1 MLDWVVPTP
10 HAAKVVLSAEER
22 AELEG
27 WARRCSS
34 AAGLAMRSRIVLAA
48 ADGGTNTELAERL
61 GLSIST
67 VRRWRNRFVVYRCD
81 GLLDEPRPGRPRVVG
96 DERIKDL
103 ITATL
108 ETTPPDAT
116 HWSTRSMAEHLGLSQ
131 SMVSR
136 VWRAFGL
143 APHKQDS
150 WKLSKDPLF
159 VEKVRDVVGLYLDP
173 PERAVVFCVDE
184 KSQIQAL
191 DRTAPT
197 LPMLPGTP
205 ERATHDDKRSG
216 TSTLFAALE
225 RATGKVIG
233 SLRQRHRAVEFKRFL
248 QTLDREVPAELDVHL
263 VLDNY
268 ATTRRRRSS
277 AG

>member
-1 MLDWVVPTP
+1 MPSP
-10 HAAKVVLSAEER
+10 RAAEIVLTDDER

-27 WARRCSS
+27 WTRRRTS
-34 AAGLAMRSRIVLAA
+34 AAGLALRARIVLAA
-48 ADGGTNTELAERL
+48 ADGGTNVEVAERL
-61 GLSIST
+61 ELDRST
-67 VRRWRNRFVVYRCD
+67 IRKWRNRFVEFRCD

-96 DERIKDL
+96 DEQIKEL

-108 ETTPPDAT
+108 ETTPADAT

-173 PERAVVFCVDE
+173 PERAVVLCVDE
-184 KSQIQAL
+184 KTQIQAL
-191 DRTAPT
+191 NRTQ
-197 LPMLPGTP
+197 P
-205 ERATHDDKRSG
+205 EPSR
-216 TSTLFAALE
+216 
-225 RATGKVIG
+225 V
-233 SLRQRHRAVEFKRFL
+233 
-248 QTLDREVPAELDVHL
+248 
-263 VLDNY
+263 
-268 ATTRRRRSS
+268 
-277 AG
+277 

>member
-1 MLDWVVPTP
+1 MPSP
-10 HAAKVVLSAEER
+10 HAAQIVLTDAER

-27 WARRCSS
+27 WTRRRTT
-34 AAGLAMRSRIVLAA
+34 AAGLALRARIVLAA
-48 ADGGTNTELAERL
+48 SDGGTNIEVADRFEVHR
-61 GLSIST
+61 ST
-67 VRRWRNRFVVYRCD
+67 VRKWRNRFVEYRCD

-159 VEKVRDVVGLYLDP
+159 VEKEMP
-173 PERAVVFCVDE
+173 AF
-184 KSQIQAL
+184 I
-191 DRTAPT
+191 
-197 LPMLPGTP
+197 PGT
-205 ERATHDDKRSG
+205 SG
-216 TSTLFAALE
+216 PSPAA
-225 RATGKVIG
+225 A
-233 SLRQRHRAVEFKRFL
+233 AW
-248 QTLDREVPAELDVHL
+248 
-263 VLDNY
+263 
-268 ATTRRRRSS
+268 
-277 AG
+277 